1 MSTSLSRRSMFKLA
15 GAGAAG
21 FALTK
26 HGFNV
31 SAQDAA
37 LPVDFIPA
45 AERTSEQW
53 MEHLGIRLVETRDA
67 SGDPA
72 FTPKAGD
79 VYFVSNESTTWGAT
93 NTKNNVV
100 LFNAATREVVAQSNI
115 PDEYSLGF
123 GSHGN
128 AVSSD
133 GKFHYLPALATAGN
147 YLLILD
153 GSTLKINKVYQSLGR
168 PHHVNNFTSPD
179 GRELIMVVDFGW
191 NWSGSGIWVLDPAQD
206 NAVVGGMS
214 RGDFS
219 GNPYICGRET
229 GDYMYIACPAA
240 TSALREDIEGTL
252 TKINLTTWK
261 PEAAIPVGDPI
272 WPEMTLDGKTCWVT
286 MGGHNKVALVDLEK
300 GEVIDELATGPGPWG
315 ARLSYDETK
324 LYTADKG
331 EAYGYGQQ
339 GITMSVFDTEYK
351 IATNV
356 VPIGKTTDHIILS
369 PDGKEL
375 WCTSNA
381 DHAIFIVDAAT
392 ETLSTVVP
400 MPNDGDTH
408 GSTFVAYTDDGSGG
422 VKAEV
427 VSSFTGLRGSAL
439 AAQREYIKTPVEII
453 AVNRTGFVKKELIL
467 ETGVTYRL
475 LLENVGG
482 TSGGTVT
489 LEAPEIVEGV
499 VSLEPGQR
507 VDVNFT
513 APAEATAFNVTTNK
527 APNTTLVVTIQPPA
541 PEGEASAEGPRRI
554 EVKGI
559 NFLFEP
565 AEVKVA
571 VGETVLFALSNADDE
586 KHNMVGLGDD
596 ANLLSPDVDAGNVAE
611 FEWTAPA
618 APMTIDVLCVYH
630 PDMKMKIIVE

>member
-1 MSTSLSRRSMFKLA
+1 MFKIA

-31 SAQDAA
+31 SAQEPT
-37 LPVDFIPA
+37 LPIDMIPA

-53 MEHLGIRLVETRDA
+53 MEHLGVRLVETRDA

-115 PDEYSLGF
+115 PDEYALGF

-168 PHHVNNFTSPD
+168 PHHVNNFTAPD

-219 GNPYICGRET
+219 GNPYVAGPEV
-229 GDYMYIACPAA
+229 GKYMYVTCPAA
-240 TSALREDIEGTL
+240 TSALREDIDGTL
-252 TKINLTTWK
+252 AKINLETWK
-261 PEAAIPVGDPI
+261 VEMMVPVGDPI
-272 WPEMTLDGKTCWVT
+272 WPEPTLDGKICWVT
-286 MGGHNKVALVDLEK
+286 MGGHNKVAKIDMET
-300 GEVIDELATGPGPWG
+300 GEVLDELATGPGPWG
-315 ARLSYDETK
+315 ARLSYDGTK

-339 GITMSVFDTEYK
+339 GITMSVFDTEYN

-381 DHAIFIVDAAT
+381 DHSVFVVDAAT
-392 ETLSTVVP
+392 ETVSTVIP
-400 MPNDGDTH
+400 MPNDGDSH
-408 GSTFVAYTDDGSGG
+408 GSTFIAYTDDGSGG

-439 AAQREYIKTPVEII
+439 AVQREYQKSPVVHV
-453 AVNRTGFVKKELIL
+453 AVNRTGFVKKEIIL

-482 TSGGTVT
+482 TSTGVVT
-489 LEAPEIVEGV
+489 LEAPELAETV

-507 VDVNFT
+507 LEVNWT
-513 APAEATAFNVTTNK
+513 APAESTAFNVTTNK
-527 APNTTLVVTIQPPA
+527 TPNTTLVVTVQPPA
-541 PEGEASAEGPRRI
+541 PEGEAAAAEGPRRI

-611 FEWTAPA
+611 FEWTAPST
-618 APMTIDVLCVYH
+618 PMTIDVLCVYH